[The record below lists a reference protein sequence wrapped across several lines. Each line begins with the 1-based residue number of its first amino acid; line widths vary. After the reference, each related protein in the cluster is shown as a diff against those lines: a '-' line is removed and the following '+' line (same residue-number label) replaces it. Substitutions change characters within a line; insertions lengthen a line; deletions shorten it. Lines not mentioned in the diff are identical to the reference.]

1 MWCVVC
7 EAHPLHFTR
16 HFFTAIT
23 AVPAG
28 RWVQLHVSNVP
39 PKPMPP
45 LAARLVCGAVWVEA
59 PNDIRWLQVNGWFGQ
74 PSLRAPRSSS
84 SSSRGTPSAAAG
96 NVTGSVE
103 VLAPEADLWQLSPEE
118 TLYLCSLGTI
128 VLTEEDGDRI
138 SAMRYESAWQ
148 RLRQLQPNLA
158 HTYAAYAYWRERGW
172 VPRPGLQYGAT
183 FLLYRV
189 GVGSAARHTHAE

>member
-1 MWCVVC
+1 
-7 EAHPLHFTR
+7 
-16 HFFTAIT
+16 
-23 AVPAG
+23 
-28 RWVQLHVSNVP
+28 
-39 PKPMPP
+39 MPP

-103 VLAPEADLWQLSPEE
+103 VLAPEADLWQLSLEE